1 MKKKTQK
8 DYDQMEYD
16 ESVRIG
22 KMWRDKNLL
31 SKDPSTL
38 RFREHKILSQ
48 IVFAEG
54 HTIEAVIILH
64 GLLEWELNR
73 VWMMFVMCNNPK
85 NIKNLVNFKE
95 RTYSDLTLLCEE
107 LGLFDDEQEEV
118 VEVLKEFNKLRNALS
133 HNFYGV
139 NQKTIPKTQIKK
151 KFERGVTLAGLLP
164 LLELKYLHKEAK
176 KNKFAKKFLKELEK
190 E

>member
-22 KMWRDKNLL
+22 KMWTDKNLP

-38 RFREHKILSQ
+38 HYREHQILSQ
-48 IVFAEG
+48 RVFANG

-73 VWMMFVMCNNPK
+73 LWLVFVACNNPK
-85 NIKNLVNFKE
+85 NIKNLVNVKE
-95 RTYSDLTLLCEE
+95 RSFLDLTLLCDE
-107 LGLFDDEQEEV
+107 LGLFDDKSRNVAEG
-118 VEVLKEFNKLRNALS
+118 LKEFNQLRNSLS
-133 HNFYGV
+133 HNFYGIK
-139 NQKTIPKTQIKK
+139 QKTIPKTQIKK
-151 KFERGVTLAGLLP
+151 KFERGVSLAGLLP

-190 E
+190 